1 MEFKANYVVVSES
14 TARTAKMLNSFSDYK
29 EGTATAEQK
38 TYTDAIVEY
47 ANKLLEKHP
56 TDDTEKLEK
65 VQYYIDSYS
74 KKIAS
79 AIDKSNRIDSMCPS
93 VMISGGS
100 NFPVRKKEK
109 QLSAMENH
117 YKETKYLYNTDDS
130 NYYFKKI
137 RTILTDS
144 GVIKSDD
151 KNAVQ
156 MIKDKIA
163 KLETMPDPYGNKK
176 AEIRRL
182 KGRLLELSPEEVKQ
196 GKEITIN
203 GKPATFENI
212 VEIFNESVPK
222 KSNFLD
228 EERFYLNIPL
238 TFSDGKRKY
247 TGYVSNEVNK
257 DCTLLSTYGNREN
270 DYKTIWK
277 PLTDELKFNLIIGQ
291 ISGSGNKAVIYSILK
306 DLLPKK
312 EVEQQKVTTELEEN
326 TPFKVVENTELMRLQ
341 LFFDGIPEAEIR
353 NILKSNGFKW
363 SPSNKAWQRLLN
375 DNARY
380 SLTRIK
386 KELTA

>member
-29 EGTATAEQK
+29 EGSATAEQK

-65 VQYYIDSYS
+65 IQYYIDSYS

-93 VMISGGS
+93 VMICGAG

-109 QLSAMENH
+109 QIAAMENH
-117 YKETKYLYNTDDS
+117 YKETRYLYNTDDS

-137 RTILTDS
+137 RTTLTDS
-144 GVIKSDD
+144 GIIRSDD

-156 MIKDKIA
+156 MIKNKIA
-163 KLETMPDPYGNKK
+163 RLEVEPDAYGNKK

-182 KGRLLELSPEEVKQ
+182 KGRLLQLAPEETK
-196 GKEITIN
+196 KDINITIN
-203 GKPATFENI
+203 GKEATFQNI
-212 VEIFNESVPK
+212 VDIFNESTLK
-222 KSNFLD
+222 LS
-228 EERFYLNIPL
+228 
-238 TFSDGKRKY
+238 TFSDDERYYMNLPLCFSNGKRKY
-247 TGYVSNEVNK
+247 NEYLSNEVNA
-257 DCTLLSTYGNREN
+257 DCTLLSTYGNRDN
-270 DYKTIWK
+270 GYKTIWK
-277 PLTDELKFNLIIGQ
+277 PLTDELKFKLIISK

-312 EVEQQKVTTELEEN
+312 EVEQQKITTELEEN

-341 LFFDGIPEAEIR
+341 LFFDGIPEASTR
-353 NILKSNGFKW
+353 DVLKKNGFKW
-363 SPSNKAWQRLLN
+363 APSQKAWQRLLN

-380 SLTRIK
+380 SLRQIK